1 MLALHPKC
9 KYGPGQFGG
18 VLRPFVG
25 RASSRM
31 SVCLT
36 PNGRVEK
43 GSNAGTLGPPAVS
56 DRQSPPTMPFSR
68 LGNHPP
74 EQPWREPVYGP
85 GVHDRN
91 RLPGVH
97 VGLPQDG
104 PARFRPADDQLRTA
118 GEVRGVEEP
127 EALSPAVPQPGDLL
141 RARHRI
147 LDDLVAAVR
156 PRRMMLTV
164 AFTPR
169 GGITTTVT
177 ATFIAEQK

>member
-1 MLALHPKC
+1 MTVSPPQLCHFPVSEIILPNSR
-9 KYGPGQFGG
+9 GGNQFT
-18 VLRPFVG
+18 G
-25 RASSRM
+25 REYTIEIVCPEFT
-31 SVCLT
+31 SVCPKTGQPDFGRLT
-36 PNGRVEK
+36 I
-43 GSNAGTLGPPAVS
+43 
-56 DRQSPPTMPFSR
+56 
-68 LGNHPP
+68 
-74 EQPWREPVYGP
+74 
-85 GVHDRN
+85 
-91 RLPGVH
+91 
-97 VGLPQDG
+97 
-104 PARFRPADDQLRTA
+104 QLRAA